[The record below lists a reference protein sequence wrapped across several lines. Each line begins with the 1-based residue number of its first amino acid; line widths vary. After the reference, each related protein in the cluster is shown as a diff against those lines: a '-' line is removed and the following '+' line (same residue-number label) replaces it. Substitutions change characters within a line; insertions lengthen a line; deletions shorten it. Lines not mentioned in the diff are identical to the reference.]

1 MLIIP
6 AIDLKEGK
14 CVRLRQGRMEEHTVF
29 SDNPLDMVKR
39 WVDAGAERLH
49 VIDLDGAMAG
59 KPRNSDVIHSIAES
73 YPQLS
78 IQVGGG
84 IRDEDTVQEYLD
96 AGVSYVIIG
105 TKAVSEPHFVN
116 DLCLSFPGHIIV
128 GLDAKDGKVAIDGWS
143 KLSNH
148 DVIDLAQHF
157 ERDGVDAIV
166 YTDIARD
173 GMMTG
178 VNIPSTVK
186 LAQSVRVPVIASGG
200 VNHMD
205 DLVALSKVEQE
216 GVMGVIVGRALYEG
230 EIDLAE
236 AFKRFG
242 NK

>member
-14 CVRLRQGRMEEHTVF
+14 CVRLRQGRMEDKTVF
-29 SDNPLDMVKR
+29 SDNPLETVER
-39 WVDAGAERLH
+39 WVSAGAKRLH
-49 VIDLDGAMAG
+49 VIDLDGAMSG
-59 KPRNSDVIHSIAES
+59 KPRNSDVIHSIAEA
-73 YPQLS
+73 YPDLA

-96 AGVSYVIIG
+96 AGVAYVIIG

-116 DLCLSFPGHIIV
+116 DLCLSFPGHVIV

-148 DVIDLAQHF
+148 DVVDMAQHF

-166 YTDIARD
+166 YTDISRD
-173 GMMTG
+173 GMLTG
-178 VNIPSTVK
+178 LNIDSTVE

-200 VNHMD
+200 VRNME
-205 DLVALSKVEQE
+205 DLEALARTEEE
-216 GVMGVIVGRALYEG
+216 GVVGVIIGRALYDG
-230 EIDLAE
+230 SLDLAE

-242 NK
+242 GD